1 MGSVLLHD
9 EERDPWVATSE
20 SDCRQLSCCAATGRE
35 AVGSTSALARGD
47 KMTDIV
53 RMARIERLLSLRN
66 LLIGTHDEQL
76 ERVDGRLA
84 VLIALHP

>member
-1 MGSVLLHD
+1 
-9 EERDPWVATSE
+9 
-20 SDCRQLSCCAATGRE
+20 
-35 AVGSTSALARGD
+35 
-47 KMTDIV
+47 MTDIV